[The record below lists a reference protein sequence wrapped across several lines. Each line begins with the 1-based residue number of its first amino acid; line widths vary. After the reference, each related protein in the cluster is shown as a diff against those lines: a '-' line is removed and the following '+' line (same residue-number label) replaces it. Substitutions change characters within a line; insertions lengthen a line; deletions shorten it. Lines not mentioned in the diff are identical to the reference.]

1 MLFDDHYFFLFQI
14 ATRLYRAA
22 SFQQITLMI
31 YLALNLQPAKN
42 QEHPQYVNQLDFC
55 DLYATRHHQ
64 IFDLQNH
71 EHAVNDLICNKGHS
85 TCSQNEWNNENFI
98 HLIQLQFWKLI

>member
-1 MLFDDHYFFLFQI
+1 MDITDTNKRSRLNLWEQKMQFGIMLFDDHYYFLFQI

-22 SFQQITLMI
+22 SFQQLALMI
-31 YLALNLQPAKN
+31 YLALNPQLAKN

-64 IFDLQNH
+64 I
-71 EHAVNDLICNKGHS
+71 IRS
-85 TCSQNEWNNENFI
+85 TTPRTCHN
-98 HLIQLQFWKLI
+98 QLQ